1 MQGITLFFGRICGM
15 KDLFTISVAG
25 IMLWWVVMW
34 PIESKAD
41 LVFQDNKAM
50 VWIKVFSF

>member
-1 MQGITLFFGRICGM
+1 M
-15 KDLFTISVAG
+15 KDLFTIGIAG
-25 IMLWWVVMW
+25 ILLWWVAFW

-50 VWIKVFSF
+50 VYIKFFSF